1 MANFNIDAS
10 LSNGKRIDWLA
21 LPDKGET
28 AEQVERAIRAAA
40 CKKFGGDVFFR
51 RWDRVVA
58 ANGYITVRMYA

>member
-1 MANFNIDAS
+1 MANFNIDAH

-21 LPDKGET
+21 IPGKGET
-28 AEQVERAIRAAA
+28 AEQVEREVRAAA

>member
-28 AEQVERAIRAAA
+28 ADDVLIKVRRAAMV
-40 CKKFGGDVFFR
+40 KFGSGVWFH

-58 ANGYITVRMYA
+58 SNGYITVRMYA